1 MIKPLLII
9 LILISASVSTVDA
22 VPLSDM
28 TGLKYTFPV
37 KTDERSFTIET
48 TGNLQVSNLDFDKN
62 DKSLTLD
69 ITTSI
74 ENNILEVVI
83 PSSLISGDFRFYL
96 DDTELFPKFSKGN

>member
-1 MIKPLLII
+1 MIKPLLTI
-9 LILISASVSTVDA
+9 LILISGTVSAVDA

-28 TGLKYTFPV
+28 TGLKSTFPV
-37 KTDERSFTIET
+37 KTDERSFTIEV

-62 DKSLTLD
+62 DKSVTLD

-83 PSSLISGDFRFYL
+83 PSSLI
-96 DDTELFPKFSKGN
+96 